1 MVKLG
6 NAPTT
11 SSHTGTHAEEG
22 ENVASFYA
30 YMLMAIETESRG
42 RDRLNNEH
50 KKTICDLCCLNA
62 VETKEDT
69 AMECLSK

>member
-50 KKTICDLCCLNA
+50 N
-62 VETKEDT
+62 
-69 AMECLSK
+69 M